1 LLILISDKP
10 NKVGTK
16 YKHQKTYISLLT
28 LGEGVENIAIPNSKS
43 PRKPK
48 KAIKTP
54 KNLKIS
60 ELTFS

>member
-1 LLILISDKP
+1 MSAL
-10 NKVGTK
+10 V
-16 YKHQKTYISLLT
+16 
-28 LGEGVENIAIPNSKS
+28 LGEGVENIAIPSSKS